1 VTVVTQRNPGWLKAL
16 VKRYRDSGRD
26 RLALGFPANSEGAGQ
41 RYPDGTPLLLVAAAN
56 QFGTTNIPQRDY
68 FTPGAVA
75 AVKDTAEIREVGVQ
89 AMNQGKTTAPQVL
102 EAMGPFAES
111 ALKRTIADFSNPPN
125 APSTIAKKGD
135 DNPLEDTGMMRNAVT
150 YAVRPKS

>member
-1 VTVVTQRNPGWLKAL
+1 MTVVTQRNPGWLKAL
-16 VKRYRDSGRD
+16 VKRYRDAGRD
-26 RLALGFPANSEGAGQ
+26 RLALGFPANSEGAGR

-56 QFGTTNIPQRDY
+56 QFGTPTIPQRDY

-75 AVKDTAEIREVGVQ
+75 AVKDTAEIREAGVQ
-89 AMNQGKTTAPQVL
+89 AINAGKAKPAEVL
-102 EAMGPFAES
+102 EAMGPFAEA
-111 ALKRTIADFSNPPN
+111 ALKRTIADFTNPPN

-150 YAVRPKS
+150 YSVRPKS